1 MKTVL
6 SALKSWL
13 TKQWVRLVI
22 KKKQLFTKTYSTR
35 NCVKKILIVRLDEIG
50 DMVLTTPFLRELR
63 RNYPKA
69 EITLV
74 VKPAV
79 YNLVELCPYVDK
91 IKKFTKINGR
101 WAVFQNINRAKK
113 FAYNELEQDY
123 DLAIVPRFDSDLDY
137 MAGAIAF
144 YTGAGRRIGYA
155 PWVLPRKSKSDAGLE
170 GFYTDFVPAREGVC
184 HEVERN
190 LDILRYLGCT
200 IENTSLEL
208 WIDKHDEQ
216 VAKKL
221 LSTGGGQ
228 RLLVL
233 VLSAGAKHKEW
244 PIENYIGMVE
254 FFRQENVLPIL
265 LGAGENTREYAD
277 VFCNACPEAID
288 LVGKCSLRETYAVMK
303 QCEIFLGGDTG
314 PMHMA
319 AASGIAGTTMF
330 FTHWKPEYI
339 DTPERFGPWGGNV
352 QVIQPHISNEN
363 INNEHINVCD
373 VVECLGKCI
382 SAS

>member
-1 MKTVL
+1 MITSL
-6 SALKSWL
+6 RRHQIQMRQPL
-13 TKQWVRLVI
+13 R
-22 KKKQLFTKTYSTR
+22 
-35 NCVKKILIVRLDEIG
+35 KILVVRLDEIG

-79 YNLVELCPYVDK
+79 YNLVELCPYVDI
-91 IKKFTKINGR
+91 IKKFSKVNGR

-144 YTGAGRRIGYA
+144 YTGASRRIGYA
-155 PWVLPRKSKSDAGLE
+155 SWVLPRKAKLDAGLD

-190 LDILRYLGCT
+190 LDILGYLGCT

-221 LSTGGGQ
+221 LSIGGGQ

-277 VFCNACPEAID
+277 EFCNACPEAID

-319 AASGIAGTTMF
+319 VVAGLSGVVLF
-330 FTHWKPEYI
+330 FTQHAPEFPIRFKPFNSNIRILSAKYAI
-339 DTPERFGPWGGNV
+339 SSDFN
-352 QVIQPHISNEN
+352 QVIP
-363 INNEHINVCD
+363 
-373 VVECLGKCI
+373 I
-382 SAS
+382 SAVINSLKM

>member
-1 MKTVL
+1 MKKYL
-6 SALKSWL
+6 S
-13 TKQWVRLVI
+13 WVKRRLEYFYLRLVI
-22 KKKQLFTKTYSTR
+22 MIANLRRHHIQMRQPLR
-35 NCVKKILIVRLDEIG
+35 KILVIRLDEIG
-50 DMVLTTPFLRELR
+50 DMVLSTPFLRELR

-79 YNLVELCPYVDK
+79 YNLVELCPYVDR
-91 IKKFTKINGR
+91 IKKFSKADGR

-113 FAYNELEQDY
+113 FAHNELEQDY

-303 QCEIFLGGDTG
+303 SCEIFLGGDTG

-319 AASGIAGTTMF
+319 VAAGLPGVALF
-330 FTHWKPEYI
+330 FTQHAPEFPIRFKPFNSHIRILSAKYAI
-339 DTPERFGPWGGNV
+339 SSDSS
-352 QVIQPHISNEN
+352 QVIP
-363 INNEHINVCD
+363 
-373 VVECLGKCI
+373 I
-382 SAS
+382 SAVINLLKR

>member
-1 MKTVL
+1 MKKYL
-6 SALKSWL
+6 S
-13 TKQWVRLVI
+13 WVKRRLEYFYLRLVI
-22 KKKQLFTKTYSTR
+22 MIANLRRHHIQMRQPLR
-35 NCVKKILIVRLDEIG
+35 KILVIRLDEIG

-79 YNLVELCPYVDK
+79 YNLMELCPYVDK

-244 PIENYIGMVE
+244 PIENYMGMVE

-277 VFCNACPEAID
+277 VFCKACPEAID

-319 AASGIAGTTMF
+319 VAAGLPGVALF
-330 FTHWKPEYI
+330 FTQHAPEFPIRFKPFNSHIRILSAKYAI
-339 DTPERFGPWGGNV
+339 SSDSS
-352 QVIQPHISNEN
+352 QVIP
-363 INNEHINVCD
+363 
-373 VVECLGKCI
+373 I
-382 SAS
+382 SAVINLLKR

>member
-1 MKTVL
+1 MKKYL
-6 SALKSWL
+6 S
-13 TKQWVRLVI
+13 WVKHRLEYLYLRLVI
-22 KKKQLFTKTYSTR
+22 MITSLRRHQIQMRQPLR
-35 NCVKKILIVRLDEIG
+35 KILVVRLDEIG

-63 RNYPKA
+63 QNYPKA

-91 IKKFTKINGR
+91 IKKFTKANGR

-144 YTGAGRRIGYA
+144 YTGASRRIGYA
-155 PWVLPRKSKSDAGLE
+155 PCVLPRKAKLDAGLE

-190 LDILRYLGCT
+190 LDILRYLGCS

-208 WIDKHDEQ
+208 WIDEHDEQ
-216 VAKKL
+216 AAKKL
-221 LSTGGGQ
+221 LPVRGRQ
-228 RLLVL
+228 KLLVL

-254 FFRQENVLPIL
+254 FFRQENILPIL
-265 LGAGENTREYAD
+265 VGAGENTREYAD
-277 VFCNACPEAID
+277 KFCNACPEAID

-319 AASGIAGTTMF
+319 VVARLPGVVLF
-330 FTHWKPEYI
+330 FTQHAPEFPIRFKPFNSDIRILSAKYAI
-339 DTPERFGPWGGNV
+339 SSDFN
-352 QVIQPHISNEN
+352 QVIP
-363 INNEHINVCD
+363 
-373 VVECLGKCI
+373 I
-382 SAS
+382 SAVINSLKM

>member
-1 MKTVL
+1 MIANLRRTHIQMWQPLRKI
-6 SALKSWL
+6 
-13 TKQWVRLVI
+13 LVI
-22 KKKQLFTKTYSTR
+22 
-35 NCVKKILIVRLDEIG
+35 RLDEIG

-91 IKKFTKINGR
+91 IKNFSKANGR
-101 WAVFQNINRAKK
+101 WAVFQNIKRAKN
-113 FAYNELEQDY
+113 FAHNELGQDY

-144 YTGAGRRIGYA
+144 YTEASRRIGYA
-155 PWVLPRKSKSDAGLE
+155 PWVLPRKSKLDAGLDR
-170 GFYTDFVPAREGVC
+170 FYTDFVPAREGVC

-190 LDILRYLGCT
+190 LDILRYLGCS
-200 IENTSLEL
+200 IENSSLEL
-208 WIDKHDEQ
+208 WIDEHDEH
-216 VAKKL
+216 VANKL
-221 LSTGGGQ
+221 LPTREGQ
-228 RLLVL
+228 RLLAL
-233 VLSAGAKHKEW
+233 ILSAGAKHKEW
-244 PIENYIGMVE
+244 PIENYIGMIE
-254 FFRQENVLPIL
+254 FFRQENLLPIL

-277 VFCNACPEAID
+277 EFCNACPEAID

-319 AASGIAGTTMF
+319 AASGITGSAMF

-339 DTPERFGPWGGNV
+339 DTPERFGPWEGNI
-352 QVIQPHISNEN
+352 QVIQPNILEEN
-363 INNEHINVCD
+363 TNTTRIKICD
-373 VVECLGKCI
+373 VTKCLRRCI
-382 SAS
+382 SASKL

>member
-1 MKTVL
+1 MKKYL
-6 SALKSWL
+6 S
-13 TKQWVRLVI
+13 WVKRRLEYFYLRLVI
-22 KKKQLFTKTYSTR
+22 MIANIRRHHIQMRQPLR
-35 NCVKKILIVRLDEIG
+35 KILVIRLDEIG

-79 YNLVELCPYVDK
+79 YNLMELCPYVDK

-244 PIENYIGMVE
+244 PIENYMGMVE

-319 AASGIAGTTMF
+319 VAAGLPGVALF
-330 FTHWKPEYI
+330 FTQHAPEFPIRFKPFNSHIRILSAKYAI
-339 DTPERFGPWGGNV
+339 SSDSS
-352 QVIQPHISNEN
+352 QVIP
-363 INNEHINVCD
+363 
-373 VVECLGKCI
+373 I
-382 SAS
+382 SAVINLLKR

>member
-22 KKKQLFTKTYSTR
+22 KKEQLFTQKKITS
-35 NCVKKILIVRLDEIG
+35 NVVKKILIVRLDEIG

-91 IKKFTKINGR
+91 IKKFTKANGR
-101 WAVFQNINRAKK
+101 WAVFQNINLAKK
-113 FAYNELEQDY
+113 FAYNQLEQDY

-144 YTGAGRRIGYA
+144 YTGASRRIGYA
-155 PWVLPRKSKSDAGLE
+155 TWVLPRKSKSDAGLE

-190 LDILRYLGCT
+190 LDILRYLGCS
-200 IENTSLEL
+200 IENSSLEL
-208 WIDKHDEQ
+208 WIDEHDEQ

-221 LSTGGGQ
+221 LPTRREL

-244 PIENYIGMVE
+244 PIENYIGMVD
-254 FFRQENVLPIL
+254 FFDRKIYYP
-265 LGAGENTREYAD
+265 Y
-277 VFCNACPEAID
+277 
-288 LVGKCSLRETYAVMK
+288 Y
-303 QCEIFLGGDTG
+303 
-314 PMHMA
+314 
-319 AASGIAGTTMF
+319 
-330 FTHWKPEYI
+330 
-339 DTPERFGPWGGNV
+339 
-352 QVIQPHISNEN
+352 
-363 INNEHINVCD
+363 
-373 VVECLGKCI
+373 
-382 SAS
+382 

>member
-1 MKTVL
+1 MKKYL
-6 SALKSWL
+6 SWIKRRLEYL
-13 TKQWVRLVI
+13 YLRLVI
-22 KKKQLFTKTYSTR
+22 MITNLRRQHMQMQHPLR
-35 NCVKKILIVRLDEIG
+35 KILVIRLDEIG

-79 YNLVELCPYVDK
+79 YNLVELCPYVDI
-91 IKKFTKINGR
+91 IKKFSKVNGR

-113 FAYNELEQDY
+113 FVYNELEQDY

-144 YTGAGRRIGYA
+144 YTGASRRIGYA

-170 GFYTDFVPAREGVC
+170 GFYTDFVPARKGVC

-190 LDILRYLGCT
+190 LDILRYLGCG

-208 WIDKHDEQ
+208 WIDKHDKQ

-221 LSTGGGQ
+221 LSTRGGQ
-228 RLLVL
+228 RLLAL
-233 VLSAGAKHKEW
+233 ILSAGVKHKEW
-244 PIENYIGMVE
+244 PIENYISMVE

-277 VFCNACPEAID
+277 EFCNACPETID

>member
-1 MKTVL
+1 MKKYL
-6 SALKSWL
+6 S
-13 TKQWVRLVI
+13 WVKRRLEYFYLRLVI
-22 KKKQLFTKTYSTR
+22 MIANLRRHHIQMRQPLR
-35 NCVKKILIVRLDEIG
+35 KILVIRLDEIG

-79 YNLVELCPYVDK
+79 YNLMELCPYVDK

-123 DLAIVPRFDSDLDY
+123 DLAIVPRFDSDLYY

-244 PIENYIGMVE
+244 PIENYMGMVE

-277 VFCNACPEAID
+277 VFCKACPEAID

-319 AASGIAGTTMF
+319 VAAGLPGVALF
-330 FTHWKPEYI
+330 FTQHAPESPIRFKPFNSHIRILSAKYAI
-339 DTPERFGPWGGNV
+339 SSDSS
-352 QVIQPHISNEN
+352 QVIP
-363 INNEHINVCD
+363 
-373 VVECLGKCI
+373 I
-382 SAS
+382 SAVINLLKR

>member
-1 MKTVL
+1 MVKTVL

-22 KKKQLFTKTYSTR
+22 KKEQLFTQKKITS
-35 NCVKKILIVRLDEIG
+35 NVVKKILIVRLDEIG

-91 IKKFTKINGR
+91 IKKFTKANGR
-101 WAVFQNINRAKK
+101 WAVFQNINLAKK
-113 FAYNELEQDY
+113 FAYNQLEQDY

-144 YTGAGRRIGYA
+144 YTGASRRIGYA

-190 LDILRYLGCT
+190 LDILRYLGCS
-200 IENTSLEL
+200 IENSSLEL
-208 WIDKHDEQ
+208 WIDEHDEQ

-221 LSTGGGQ
+221 LPTRREL

-244 PIENYIGMVE
+244 PIENYIGMVD
-254 FFRQENVLPIL
+254 FFRQENILPIL
-265 LGAGENTREYAD
+265 LGAGENTRYYAD
-277 VFCNACPEAID
+277 KFCSACPEAVD
-288 LVGKCSLRETYAVMK
+288 LVGKCSLRETYAVME
-303 QCEIFLGGDTG
+303 QCKIFLGGDTG

-319 AASGIAGTTMF
+319 VVAGLSGVALF
-330 FTHWKPEYI
+330 FTQHAPEFPIRFKPFNSNIRILSAKYAI
-339 DTPERFGPWGGNV
+339 SSDLN
-352 QVIQPHISNEN
+352 QVIP
-363 INNEHINVCD
+363 
-373 VVECLGKCI
+373 I
-382 SAS
+382 SAVINSLKCNM

>member
-1 MKTVL
+1 MKKYL
-6 SALKSWL
+6 S
-13 TKQWVRLVI
+13 WVKRRLEYFYLRLVI
-22 KKKQLFTKTYSTR
+22 MIANLRRHHIQMRQPLR
-35 NCVKKILIVRLDEIG
+35 KILVIRLDEIG

-79 YNLVELCPYVDK
+79 YNLMELCPYVDK

-244 PIENYIGMVE
+244 PIENYMGMVE

-319 AASGIAGTTMF
+319 VAAGLPGVALF
-330 FTHWKPEYI
+330 FTQHAPEFPIRFKPFNSHIRILSAKYAI
-339 DTPERFGPWGGNV
+339 SSDSS
-352 QVIQPHISNEN
+352 QVIP
-363 INNEHINVCD
+363 
-373 VVECLGKCI
+373 I
-382 SAS
+382 SAVINLLKR

>member
-1 MKTVL
+1 MKKYL
-6 SALKSWL
+6 S
-13 TKQWVRLVI
+13 WVKRRLEYFYLRLVI
-22 KKKQLFTKTYSTR
+22 MIANLRRHHIQMRQPLR
-35 NCVKKILIVRLDEIG
+35 KILVIRLDEIG
-50 DMVLTTPFLRELR
+50 DMVLSTPFLRELR

-79 YNLVELCPYVDK
+79 YNLVELCPYVDR
-91 IKKFTKINGR
+91 IKNFSKADGR

-113 FAYNELEQDY
+113 FAHNELEQDY
-123 DLAIVPRFDSDLDY
+123 DLAIVPRFDSDFAY

-144 YTGAGRRIGYA
+144 FSGAGIRIGYA
-155 PWVLPRKSKSDAGLE
+155 PWVLPCKSKLDAGLE

-190 LDILRYLGCT
+190 LDILRYLGCS
-200 IENTSLEL
+200 IENSSLEL
-208 WIDKHDEQ
+208 WIDEHDEQ

-221 LSTGGGQ
+221 LSIRGEQ
-228 RLLVL
+228 RLLAL
-233 VLSAGAKHKEW
+233 ILSAGVKHKEW

-277 VFCNACPEAID
+277 EFCNACPEAID

-303 QCEIFLGGDTG
+303 QCDIFLGGDTG

-339 DTPERFGPWGGNV
+339 GTPERFGPWEGNI
-352 QVIQPHISNEN
+352 QVIQPNIFENMNNTHIK
-363 INNEHINVCD
+363 ICD
-373 VVECLGKCI
+373 VARCLGRCI

>member
-1 MKTVL
+1 MKKYL
-6 SALKSWL
+6 S
-13 TKQWVRLVI
+13 WVKRRLEYFYLRLVI
-22 KKKQLFTKTYSTR
+22 MIANLRRHHIQMRQPLR
-35 NCVKKILIVRLDEIG
+35 KILVVRLDEIG

-91 IKKFTKINGR
+91 IKKFTKVNGR

-144 YTGAGRRIGYA
+144 YTGASRRIGYA

-190 LDILRYLGCT
+190 LDILRYLGCS
-200 IENTSLEL
+200 IENSSLEL
-208 WIDKHDEQ
+208 WIDEHDEQ

-221 LSTGGGQ
+221 LPK
-228 RLLVL
+228 RRELRRLVL

-277 VFCNACPEAID
+277 EFCNACPEAID

-319 AASGIAGTTMF
+319 VVAGLSGVVLF
-330 FTHWKPEYI
+330 FTQHAPEFPIRFKPFNSNIRILSAKYAI
-339 DTPERFGPWGGNV
+339 SSDLN
-352 QVIQPHISNEN
+352 QVIP
-363 INNEHINVCD
+363 
-373 VVECLGKCI
+373 I
-382 SAS
+382 SAVINLLKM

>member
-1 MKTVL
+1 MITSL
-6 SALKSWL
+6 RRQHMQMRQPL
-13 TKQWVRLVI
+13 R
-22 KKKQLFTKTYSTR
+22 
-35 NCVKKILIVRLDEIG
+35 KILVVRLDEIG

-63 RNYPKA
+63 RNYPKT

-79 YNLVELCPYVDK
+79 YNLVELCPYIDK
-91 IKKFTKINGR
+91 INTFTKANGR

-144 YTGAGRRIGYA
+144 YTGASRRIGYA
-155 PWVLPRKSKSDAGLE
+155 SGVLSRKSKLDAGLD
-170 GFYTDFVPAREGVC
+170 GFYTDFVPARECVC

-221 LSTGGGQ
+221 LSMGGEQ
-228 RLLVL
+228 RLLAL

-244 PIENYIGMVE
+244 PIENYIGMVK

-303 QCEIFLGGDTG
+303 QCEIYLGGDTG
-314 PMHMA
+314 PTHMA
-319 AASGIAGTTMF
+319 VAAGLTGVALF
-330 FTHWKPEYI
+330 FTQHAPEFPIRFKPFNSHIRILSAKYAI
-339 DTPERFGPWGGNV
+339 SSDSS
-352 QVIQPHISNEN
+352 QVIP
-363 INNEHINVCD
+363 
-373 VVECLGKCI
+373 I
-382 SAS
+382 SAVINLLKR

>member
-1 MKTVL
+1 MKKYL
-6 SALKSWL
+6 S
-13 TKQWVRLVI
+13 WVKHRLECLYLRLVI
-22 KKKQLFTKTYSTR
+22 MITSLRRRHTQMQQPLR
-35 NCVKKILIVRLDEIG
+35 KILVVRLDEIG

-79 YNLVELCPYVDK
+79 YNLVELCPYIDK
-91 IKKFTKINGR
+91 IKKFTKANGR
-101 WAVFQNINRAKK
+101 WAFFQNINQSKR
-113 FAYNELEQDY
+113 FACHELEHDY
-123 DLAIVPRFDSDLDY
+123 DLAIVPRFDSDYAY

-144 YTGAGRRIGYA
+144 FSGAVKRIGYA
-155 PWVLPRKSKSDAGLE
+155 PWVLPCKSKLDAGLDR
-170 GFYTDFVPAREGVC
+170 FYTDFVPAREGVC

-190 LDILRYLGCT
+190 LDILRYLGCS
-200 IENTSLEL
+200 IENSSLEL
-208 WIDKHDEQ
+208 WIDEHDEH
-216 VAKKL
+216 VANKL
-221 LSTGGGQ
+221 LPTREGQ
-228 RLLVL
+228 RLLAL
-233 VLSAGAKHKEW
+233 ILSAGAKHKEW
-244 PIENYIGMVE
+244 PIENYIGMIE
-254 FFRQENVLPIL
+254 FFRQENLLPIL

-277 VFCNACPEAID
+277 EFCNACPEAID

-319 AASGIAGTTMF
+319 AASGITGSAMF

-352 QVIQPHISNEN
+352 QVIQPHIFNEN
-363 INNEHINVCD
+363 ITNEHINVCD

>member
-1 MKTVL
+1 MKKYL
-6 SALKSWL
+6 SWIKRRLEYL
-13 TKQWVRLVI
+13 YLRLVI
-22 KKKQLFTKTYSTR
+22 MITNIRRQHMQMQHPLR
-35 NCVKKILIVRLDEIG
+35 KILVVRLDEIG

-79 YNLVELCPYVDK
+79 YNLVELCPYVDRIK
-91 IKKFTKINGR
+91 IFSKANGR

-113 FAYNELEQDY
+113 FVYNELEQDY

-144 YTGAGRRIGYA
+144 YTGASRRIGYA

-170 GFYTDFVPAREGVC
+170 GFYTDFVPARKGVC

-190 LDILRYLGCT
+190 LDILRYLGCG

-221 LSTGGGQ
+221 LSTGGRQ

-277 VFCNACPEAID
+277 EFCNACPEAID

-319 AASGIAGTTMF
+319 VVAGLSGVVLF
-330 FTHWKPEYI
+330 FTQHAPEFPIRFKPFNSNIRILSAKYAI
-339 DTPERFGPWGGNV
+339 SSDLN
-352 QVIQPHISNEN
+352 QVIP
-363 INNEHINVCD
+363 
-373 VVECLGKCI
+373 I
-382 SAS
+382 SAVINSLKM

>member
-1 MKTVL
+1 MKTIL
-6 SALKSWL
+6 SALKFWL

-22 KKKQLFTKTYSTR
+22 KKEQLFTKTYSTR
-35 NCVKKILIVRLDEIG
+35 NCVKKILVVRLDEIG
-50 DMVLTTPFLRELR
+50 DMVLTTPFLRELH

-79 YNLVELCPYVDK
+79 YNLVELCPYVDI
-91 IKKFTKINGR
+91 IKKFSKVNGR

-144 YTGAGRRIGYA
+144 YTGASRRIGYA
-155 PWVLPRKSKSDAGLE
+155 PSVLPRKSKLDAGLA

-190 LDILRYLGCT
+190 LDILRYLGCS
-200 IENTSLEL
+200 IENSSLEL
-208 WIDKHDEQ
+208 WIDEHDEQ

-221 LSTGGGQ
+221 LSTSGGY

-277 VFCNACPEAID
+277 EFCNACPEAID

-319 AASGIAGTTMF
+319 AASGITGATMF

-339 DTPERFGPWGGNV
+339 DTPERFGPWKGHI
-352 QVIQPHISNEN
+352 QVIQPNIFKNMNNTHIK
-363 INNEHINVCD
+363 ICD
-373 VVECLGKCI
+373 VARCLGKCI

>member
-1 MKTVL
+1 MVRTIL
-6 SALKSWL
+6 SALKFWL

-79 YNLVELCPYVDK
+79 YNLVELCPYVDI
-91 IKKFTKINGR
+91 IKKFSKVNGR

-113 FAYNELEQDY
+113 FVYNELEQDY

-144 YTGAGRRIGYA
+144 YTGASRRIGYA
-155 PWVLPRKSKSDAGLE
+155 PWVLPRKSKLDAGLE
-170 GFYTDFVPAREGVC
+170 GFYTDFVPARKGVC

-190 LDILRYLGCT
+190 LDILRYLGCG

-208 WIDKHDEQ
+208 WIDEHDKQ

-221 LSTGGGQ
+221 LSTRGETET
-228 RLLVL
+228 
-233 VLSAGAKHKEW
+233 AG
-244 PIENYIGMVE
+244 
-254 FFRQENVLPIL
+254 
-265 LGAGENTREYAD
+265 
-277 VFCNACPEAID
+277 
-288 LVGKCSLRETYAVMK
+288 
-303 QCEIFLGGDTG
+303 
-314 PMHMA
+314 
-319 AASGIAGTTMF
+319 
-330 FTHWKPEYI
+330 I
-339 DTPERFGPWGGNV
+339 DT
-352 QVIQPHISNEN
+352 
-363 INNEHINVCD
+363 
-373 VVECLGKCI
+373 
-382 SAS
+382 

>member
-1 MKTVL
+1 MIANIRRHHIQMRQPLRKI
-6 SALKSWL
+6 
-13 TKQWVRLVI
+13 LVI
-22 KKKQLFTKTYSTR
+22 
-35 NCVKKILIVRLDEIG
+35 RLDEIG

-79 YNLVELCPYVDK
+79 YNLMELCPYVDK

-244 PIENYIGMVE
+244 PIENYMGMVE

-319 AASGIAGTTMF
+319 VAAGLPGVALF
-330 FTHWKPEYI
+330 FTQHAPEFPIRFKPFNSHIRILSAKYAI
-339 DTPERFGPWGGNV
+339 SSDSS
-352 QVIQPHISNEN
+352 QVIP
-363 INNEHINVCD
+363 
-373 VVECLGKCI
+373 I
-382 SAS
+382 SAVINLLKR